1 MAWAIP
7 SGALVDLTGYIERAG
22 IFVFHA
28 DLEPIDVDGLTLRL
42 PGLPPII
49 VLNNYLGKPR
59 DVMTLAH
66 ELGHLIMHS
75 VPSPDMEKEAN
86 EFASALLIPAD
97 DIRPYLQGRRIDLSL
112 LALLKPV
119 WRVSMAALLGTAKN
133 LNYLGPGQAQSLW
146 KLFSARRY
154 RLRVPYE
161 FDIPVEKT
169 NLDQQ
174 LISAHISGLG
184 YSMDDLGK
192 LLSFSSEDIYSMY
205 NIPLPRKGL
214 RLVT

>member
-49 VLNNYLGKPR
+49 VLNRHLLGDR
-59 DVMTLAH
+59 LRFTLAH
-66 ELGHLIMHS
+66 ELGHLVMQS

-192 LLSFSSEDIYSMY
+192 LLSFSSEDICSMY